1 MARIENTTV
10 YPTITPSANDLLI
23 GTDVSN
29 DNETVTFLVSSL
41 TGGAGVLQGL
51 QSVLDTGNTAIE
63 NINLTGNITVVGS
76 IIPTTITAG
85 GLIGTAGQVLS
96 STGAGLQWVAASGS
110 NASWNDTLLIGN
122 TATTASVVSSTSM
135 TFTGVG
141 ADLRIAAS
149 ATLTGVGVST
159 FTGNVN
165 INSTDLIFNSTGQ
178 ISAGGSTGTAGQW
191 LVSTGTGLEW
201 SSSIPVS
208 SCCPLQSTLNA
219 GNVANNIGITFT
231 GSSTTTFTSGNSI
244 NSAGNNLWSGN
255 NRFSANGVTST
266 TAGIYVEGSFA
277 DSTGST
283 GTTGQV
289 LTSTIT
295 GVRWATSASGT
306 NTLQQVLDAG
316 NIATGA
322 NALINISGSLTVG
335 TIIDTSL
342 SAGAAGQVLS
352 STGSGLA
359 WIPTTCCNLNDTLAV
374 GATSN
379 LSMTLTGTATITV
392 PTVIPTNIQASG
404 STGSNG
410 QFLGIAAGLLTWI
423 TPGIGDTTYSY
434 SVPNNTTNLSLLS
447 SAGILNDITL
457 TGGTGVTVTRN
468 SSSQLTL
475 SNDGIVSVT
484 IGSPLISSGSPLTL
498 STTNGVVTLSQRVY
512 VGGSNLGVVPAGG
525 QNTTFLR
532 GDGTWAIPSGGS
544 GGVTQVLLGSS
555 GISTGQPLTVTTV
568 GTVATVSPKRYAG
581 GSLEGFVPQG
591 GTNTSFL
598 RGDGTWAIPTGS
610 GGGSNN
616 FSTNFKFGI
625 VDTNLYLNFYAYS
638 NITQGSWS
646 PSDGDK
652 LVFIDSVGGDQW
664 TNSQK
669 LGATIYNNANNGATT
684 CPTDTLQ
691 SNLCAAQISL
701 TATAGANYLIELYK
715 WDPCNVSAGASKVGA
730 TQVNATGTDNIV
742 CSTITMSPNF
752 LVGTEALYFSVKGV
766 NNGVGSMQGRCD
778 LRWTYTAVA

>member
-51 QSVLDTGNTAIE
+51 QSVLDTGNTATE

-96 STGAGLQWVAASGS
+96 STGSGLQWVAASGS

-141 ADLRIAAS
+141 ADLIIAAS

-266 TAGIYVEGSFA
+266 TAGIYMEGSFA

-283 GTTGQV
+283 GTAGQV

-316 NIATGA
+316 NTATGA

-410 QFLGIAAGLLTWI
+410 QFLGISGGLLTWI
-423 TPGIGDTTYSY
+423 TPGIADTTYSY
-434 SVPNNTTNLSLLS
+434 SVPNNTTNLNLLS
-447 SAGILNDITL
+447 SAGVSNDITL
-457 TGGTGVTVTRN
+457 TGSAGITVTRN

-475 SNDGIVSVT
+475 LNNGILSLST
-484 IGSPLISSGSPLTL
+484 NTPISSTGSPLVVANVAGIGILT
-498 STTNGVVTLSQRVY
+498 QRIY
-512 VGGSNLGVVPAGG
+512 AGGSNIGVVPAGG

-555 GISTGQPLTVTTV
+555 GTSTGQPLTVTTV

-581 GSLEGFVPQG
+581 GTLEGFVPQG

-625 VDTNLYLNFYAYS
+625 VDTNMFNGFYAYS
-638 NITQGSWS
+638 NITQGSWN

-652 LVFIDSVGGDQW
+652 LVFIATLGGDTW

-701 TATAGANYLIELYK
+701 TGTAGANYLIELYK
-715 WDPCNVSAGASKVGA
+715 WDPCNVSATPSKVGA
-730 TQVNATGTDNIV
+730 TQINATGTDNIV
-742 CSTITMSPNF
+742 CGTITMSPNF
-752 LVGTEALYFSVKGV
+752 LVGTEALYFSVSGV
-766 NNGVGSMQGRCD
+766 NSGIGSMQGRCD
-778 LRWTYTAVA
+778 LRWTYTA